1 MQRQTVKFR
10 FVPLTSKYLSTTQLH
25 HDRVTAR
32 NFNLPRATKWVWQ
45 WYHNREC
52 KISPIGKGE
61 KKEKRKNR
69 AQIYRLV
76 CAICDIPARESRCSL
91 EETKC
96 RPTSAAATRNFV
108 TSLPSCNDALSW
120 ISTRFPPVSDRLSIR
135 REWERRRRRER
146 ERKLPLSTSLSHAS
160 LPRGGRGKK
169 LSFNSIR
176 GANKDD
182 LYA

>member
-1 MQRQTVKFR
+1 M
-10 FVPLTSKYLSTTQLH
+10 VPQS
-25 HDRVTAR
+25 R
-32 NFNLPRATKWVWQ
+32 
-45 WYHNREC
+45 C

-61 KKEKRKNR
+61 KKEKQKNR

-76 CAICDIPARESRCSL
+76 CTICDIPARESRCSL

-135 REWERRRRRER
+135 GEWERRRRER
-146 ERKLPLSTSLSHAS
+146 EHKLPLSTSLSHLHLS
-160 LPRGGRGKK
+160 LAEVEEKNWVSTRSAGRTRTICTRKPFYGGGTMTVTGSRTKAREHIEKWKK
-169 LSFNSIR
+169 
-176 GANKDD
+176 
-182 LYA
+182 